1 MKETNKKWIICLILF
16 LFVGL
21 VGYFIY
27 NKVNKDKNKEYI
39 LEKYINTD
47 IVINQNSQMNIKDGI
62 TFLVNGNNEIRIYD
76 EEKND
81 ITPKEFKNGKLSI
94 NNVTVDDE
102 FLGYIINIDGN
113 AYYVN
118 EKGAVVFTIKTSNMY
133 LSGEYLIVD
142 TDEVCNI
149 NTFDNY
155 DYKFY
160 CQNVY
165 DLSGNLIIDGKT
177 NKYYSITD
185 FYGLTE
191 KEYLVVN
198 KDKKSAIVDT
208 NNNIIIDFKEHY
220 FTYNQ
225 HLNVIEAKQSN
236 KLINI
241 YNIDGS
247 LMKNIT
253 ITDESLN
260 KNTMSFGSIL
270 DNAINYYFDDNISL
284 LNKNME
290 LKEFQDVYFIEVP
303 GMDNDGKLFYITNNI
318 YIKDNNGKYTV
329 HNLDGNKIINEEFKY
344 IGDAVSY
351 GVQSIEAPSGYIVL
365 CKNADKTNCG
375 AIDYSGNILLDFE
388 NELYYAEYF
397 NGFKNNNQ
405 YFKVENGKKTD
416 KLICDNFDM
425 YISKYI
431 NDAVIVEN
439 NETFMNNKGVMD
451 LNCNKLIDYK
461 YFSISV
467 VGDFVVAYLENSY
480 DIYGKDYKL
489 LNYKNEEN
497 LSLSRYLGYYAGN
510 LYFGTGNNV
519 SVLKIK

>member
-1 MKETNKKWIICLILF
+1 
-16 LFVGL
+16 
-21 VGYFIY
+21 
-27 NKVNKDKNKEYI
+27 
-39 LEKYINTD
+39 
-47 IVINQNSQMNIKDGI
+47 MNIKDGI

-102 FLGYIINIDGN
+102 FFGYIINTDGN

-118 EKGAVVFTIKTSNMY
+118 EKGELVFTIKTSNMHS
-133 LSGEYLIVD
+133 SGEYLIVD

-160 CQNVY
+160 CQSVY
-165 DLSGNLIIDGKT
+165 DLSGKLLIDGKT

-220 FTYNQ
+220 FTYNKY
-225 HLNVIEAKQSN
+225 LNVIEVKQSN
-236 KLINI
+236 RLINI
-241 YNIDGS
+241 HNIDGS
-247 LMKNIT
+247 LIKNIT

-260 KNTMSFGSIL
+260 KNTMSFGSVL
-270 DNAINYYFDDNISL
+270 DNTINYYFNDTINL

-318 YIKDNNGKYTV
+318 YIKDDNGNYAV
-329 HNLDGNKIINEEFKY
+329 HDLDGNKIIKEEFKY
-344 IGDAVSY
+344 IGESVSY

-365 CKNADKTNCG
+365 CKNEDKTNCG
-375 AIDYSGNILLDFE
+375 AIDYSGNVVVNFE
-388 NELYYAEYF
+388 NELYYSDYF

-405 YFKVENGKKTD
+405 YFKVENGKKTN
-416 KLICDNFDM
+416 KLVCDNFDM
-425 YISKYI
+425 YIREYI
-431 NDAVIVEN
+431 GKFILVEN
-439 NETFMNNKGVMD
+439 RNEEGFVNSGLID
-451 LNCNKLIDYK
+451 LNCNKVTDFK
-461 YFSISV
+461 YLNIYEYDNYILAQAKEYYDV
-467 VGDFVVAYLENSY
+467 Y
-480 DIYGKDYKL
+480 DINGKE
-489 LNYKNEEN
+489 LNYKNDNNYILE
-497 LSLSRYLGYYAGN
+497 RFLGYYDGN
-510 LYFGTGNNV
+510 LYFGTGNDII
-519 SVLKIK
+519 VLK